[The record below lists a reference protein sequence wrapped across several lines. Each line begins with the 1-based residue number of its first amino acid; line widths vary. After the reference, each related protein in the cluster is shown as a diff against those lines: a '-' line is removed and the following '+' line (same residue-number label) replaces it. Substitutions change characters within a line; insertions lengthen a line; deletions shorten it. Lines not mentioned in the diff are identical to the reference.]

1 MEIHQ
6 LTAIIDPKGTG
17 FVALCPNLD
26 IASEGATREE
36 ALANLH
42 ETLELFFEVA
52 PAHEVSRRFRRGVS
66 VIRASTPG
74 GDDQS
79 RP

>member
-1 MEIHQ
+1 MEPLK
-6 LTAIIDPKGTG
+6 LTAIVDPMGTG
-17 FVALCPNLD
+17 YVALCPNLD

-52 PAHEVSRRFRRGVS
+52 PAHEVARRFHQGVS